1 MAYRRF
7 SYKNGE
13 WVFHNTD
20 GTESRYTN
28 LGNGVEHVGNYEEEI
43 APCSEL
49 RNTLI
54 SCDWDFEKYPLCP
67 ICVNGRW
74 GFVNASGEYSIPLKY
89 DSAGIESHENVWIH
103 CCTHQLVSCHFYWNS
118 HEYESE
124 TEPHPEVKPFCCP
137 VKLGERHFQIDR
149 DGTEYEFEDRSVYP
163 NAIEGSNTLD
173 TDAVIDICRQQFE
186 FSKYYRAPWKHP
198 ELGNGISLLKS
209 EEGMNAYM
217 SAYGLMHEIK
227 CRAAFQNFPFSSLR
241 GSIEIVDWGCGQ
253 GIGTLTAIDM
263 LKEHNLINWVRR
275 ITLIEASEY
284 TLHRAQINVNKA
296 TNRTA
301 TIITQNRFLP
311 YNNDENEVRGINYE
325 HQNVIHI
332 FSNILDI
339 TTINLRKLAHIVA
352 TPGRTH
358 YILCVGPTN
367 EGAGRLGEFVGEFGA
382 QELFSDIFSKNF
394 GRLPNGHIFTCV
406 TKCFKYN
413 GIALPVRED
422 ESHVPSIVD
431 GTLPSTDYDLR
442 NLVRNEILS
451 EEGYRLY
458 HVLSKLI
465 AQDDLILVKPDIYG
479 DVPDIVIV
487 RPHKGILLISLFEDD
502 ITRYSFVEDDEHKI
516 SFVNEEGH
524 TIIPPTQTVSNYQGN
539 LIRMYLNGLFLRTVQ
554 SPTNWSIIKKMVF
567 FTKNTTTDCLTLF
580 DGHCDRTTLLG
591 REFLD
596 NQQAQERFLENI
608 RFNWDNQVFGDDV
621 MRQFMTIITPK
632 WHPYKEGRH
641 ITLFPEQ
648 RSLAISRPVQQKIS
662 GEAGSGKTEVLVHR
676 AANALI
682 RTGGKILILT
692 FNKTLVNYI
701 RYRLSLVRA
710 DFSWGNVT
718 ISHYH
723 GFFRCQAE
731 RCNKDC
737 NFDSYDDTHFF
748 DGYENKLNKYDA
760 IFVDEVQDYKTEWL
774 KILQK
779 YFLKDNAEFVIFGDP
794 KQNLYHRPW
803 GAIGDIRIGVI
814 RGRWINQLTHAR
826 RFTNGQLATLA
837 AQFKDTF
844 LNTEGQTPPPV
855 TPNDMLDFARLRYNN
870 LGPVDNLEALSRLCN
885 NIIDNVEVPL
895 GEVAIIAQSTTVIME
910 LDHLLRTVHHKN
922 TVTTVISQE
931 ENEVLK
937 SIHRIDEP
945 AADQK
950 KYKMDVET
958 IEDKKK
964 REFTVFADA
973 ETLKM
978 STVHSFKGWDSPV
991 IIFIMQPEIVEEN
1004 RIKYAV
1010 PASDNVPELIYTA
1023 ITRPKDEIYIVNLGN
1038 VQYHEFFSRLE
1049 PFL

>member
-1 MAYRRF
+1 MAYKRF

-13 WVFHNTD
+13 WVFYNTD
-20 GTESRYTN
+20 GSTSRFAN
-28 LGNGVEHVGNYEEEI
+28 LGDVEHVGNYEEEI

-49 RNTLI
+49 SNTLV
-54 SCDWDFEKYPLCP
+54 SCEWDFEKYPLCP
-67 ICVNGRW
+67 ICINGRW
-74 GFVNASGEYSIPLKY
+74 GFVNALGKYSIPLKY
-89 DSAGIESHENVWIH
+89 DSVGIETHESVWIH
-103 CCTHQLVSCHFYWNS
+103 CCTHQLVLRHFYWNS

-124 TEPHPEVKPFCCP
+124 IEPHPEVKPFCCP
-137 VKLGERHFQIDR
+137 VKLGTRHFQIDR
-149 DGTEYEFEDRSVYP
+149 EGTEYEFEDRGVYP

-173 TDAVIDICRQQFE
+173 TDAVIDICKQQFE
-186 FSKYYRAPWKHP
+186 FSRYSRIPWTHP

-217 SAYGLMHEIK
+217 SAYGVMHEIK
-227 CRAAFQNFPFSSLR
+227 CRAAFQNFPFSTLR

-263 LKEHNLINWVRR
+263 LKERNLVNWLRR
-275 ITLIEASEY
+275 ITLIEASRY
-284 TLHRAQINVNKA
+284 TLNRAQINVNKA
-296 TNRTA
+296 TCGA
-301 TIITQNRFLP
+301 TRIIALNQFLP
-311 YNNDENEVRGINYE
+311 YNNSDNEVRGINYE

-339 TTINLRKLAHIVA
+339 TTINLRRLARIVA

-358 YILCVGPTN
+358 FILCVGPTN
-367 EGAGRLGEFVGEFGA
+367 EGAGRLGEFVEEFGT

-413 GIALPVRED
+413 GAALPTRED
-422 ESHVPSIVD
+422 ENQAPAIVD
-431 GTLPSTDYDLR
+431 DTLPSTDYDLR
-442 NLVRNEILS
+442 NLVRNEVLS
-451 EEGYRLY
+451 EEGYKLY
-458 HVLSKLI
+458 LVLSKLI
-465 AQDDLILVKPDIYG
+465 APDDLILVKPDIYG

-487 RPHKGILLISLFEDD
+487 RPHKGILLIKLFEDD
-502 ITRYSFVEDDEHKI
+502 ITRYSFVEGDNHKI
-516 SFVNEEGH
+516 SFINDEGH
-524 TIIPPTQTVSNYQGN
+524 TIIPPTQTVSNYQRN
-539 LIRMYLNGLFLRTVQ
+539 LIRMYLNGLFLQAVQ
-554 SPTNWSIIKKMVF
+554 SPLNWGIIKKMVF
-567 FTKNTTTDCLTLF
+567 FTKNTTNSCLPVFQNHEERTSLF
-580 DGHCDRTTLLG
+580 GLDL
-591 REFLD
+591 LD
-596 NQQAQERFLENI
+596 NNQEQERFFENI
-608 RFNWDNQVFGDDV
+608 RFNRDNLVFGDDV

-632 WHPYKEGRH
+632 WHSYKEGRH
-641 ITLFPEQ
+641 ITLSPEQ
-648 RSLAISRPVQQKIS
+648 SSLAISHPGQQKIS
-662 GEAGSGKTEVLVHR
+662 GEAGAGKTEVLVHR

-682 RTGGKILILT
+682 RTGGKVLILT

-701 RYRLSLVRA
+701 RYRLNLVRA

-731 RCNKDC
+731 RCNMDC
-737 NFDSYDDTHFF
+737 HLDSYDNTYFF
-748 DGYENKLNKYDA
+748 DGHENKLNKYDA

-779 YFLKDNAEFVIFGDP
+779 YFLEENAEFVIFGDP

-803 GAIGDIRIGVI
+803 GTIGDIRIGVI
-814 RGRWINQLTHAR
+814 KGKWINQLTHAR

-837 AQFKDTF
+837 TEFKNAF
-844 LNTEGQTPPPV
+844 LNTEEQPSTPV
-855 TPNDMLDFARLRYNN
+855 RPNDAFDFARLRYNN
-870 LGPVDNLEALSRLCN
+870 LGQVDNLEALSHLCN
-885 NIIDNVEVPL
+885 NIINNVAVPQ
-895 GEVAIIAQSTTVIME
+895 GEVAIIAQSTNVIME
-910 LDHLLRTVHHKN
+910 LDYLLRTVHHKN

-931 ENEVLK
+931 ENEMLK
-937 SIHRIDEP
+937 SIHKIGEP
-945 AADQK
+945 AADQN
-950 KYKMDVET
+950 KYEKDRDI

-978 STVHSFKGWDSPV
+978 STVHSFKGWDSPA

-1004 RIKYAV
+1004 RTKYAV

-1023 ITRPKDEIYIVNLGN
+1023 ITRPKDEIYIINIGN
-1038 VQYHEFFSRLE
+1038 VQYHEFFTRLE
-1049 PFL
+1049 PSL